1 VVRFFFPESFFESP
15 LVVSATKKAK
25 GGCAEMVV
33 AHQFNDAYG
42 SVDLSFAI
50 GFLI

>member
-1 VVRFFFPESFFESP
+1 M
-15 LVVSATKKAK
+15 VVSASKKAK
-25 GGCAEMVV
+25 GGCAQMVV

-42 SVDLSFAI
+42 SVDLSFEI